1 MTIGFLVNP
10 DLTHYKIDFEIDQAQ
25 QFLGGVANDR
35 VAVSFQEDGSEYAAL
50 FNPEAKNKG
59 AEPNPVASMARNN
72 AATGNS
78 AFLTDPTN
86 AISGPVVFVDAE
98 GKDISEED
106 IDRIKNSMRAVLNYR
121 EDQPE
126 DYALWRNAVKNL
138 GALEI

>member
-10 DLTHYKIDFEIDQAQ
+10 DLTHHNVDFEIDQAQ

-121 EDQPE
+121 EDQPD

>member
-10 DLTHYKIDFEIDQAQ
+10 DLTHRTIDFELEHAQ

-50 FNPEAKNKG
+50 YNPEAKNKG
-59 AEPNPVASMARNN
+59 AEPNPMASMARNN

-86 AISGPVVFVDAE
+86 AICGPVIFVDAE
-98 GKDISEED
+98 GEDISDEE
-106 IDRIKNSMRAVLNYR
+106 IDRIKHSMRAVLNYR

-126 DYALWRNAVKNL
+126 DYALWSAAVKNL
-138 GALEI
+138 GKLEI

>member
-10 DLTHYKIDFEIDQAQ
+10 DLTHHKVDFEIDQAQ